1 MKCSYFIRYRFYHLF
16 HFFAGKSEPFTL
28 VINNQSPY
36 TIDGKISFL
45 DVGTETSPLMSEQK
59 LTKTIDLQEIQK
71 YSKLKNQIGKVPFY
85 YKIGNK
91 KKEIDIFGY
100 VESGDHFLNGKQAS
114 LIFDPPGQPK
124 VTFDFEQD

>member
-1 MKCSYFIRYRFYHLF
+1 M
-16 HFFAGKSEPFTL
+16 
-28 VINNQSPY
+28 
-36 TIDGKISFL
+36 

-71 YSKLKNQIGKVPFY
+71 YSKLKNQIGKVSFD

-100 VESGDHFLNGKQAS
+100 VESGDHFFNGKQAS
-114 LIFDPPGQPK
+114 LIFDPSGQPK